1 MAQTCFKLQVLR
13 VRAPILTEI
22 APSSIFSY
30 HMRVESTKSNL
41 LVAKLKTKCLLPV
54 GAEEFCIGEI
64 LHVQTLYV
72 DLHRIKN
79 VTNLNYPPQSYDKKN
94 KIFVAEICQYL
105 ADY

>member
-54 GAEEFCIGEI
+54 SIKKKLINI
-64 LHVQTLYV
+64 LL
-72 DLHRIKN
+72 
-79 VTNLNYPPQSYDKKN
+79 
-94 KIFVAEICQYL
+94 E
-105 ADY
+105 

>member
-1 MAQTCFKLQVLR
+1 M
-13 VRAPILTEI
+13 
-22 APSSIFSY
+22 PSACQY
-30 HMRVESTKSNL
+30 W
-41 LVAKLKTKCLLPV
+41 KTLIV
-54 GAEEFCIGEI
+54 IGAEEFCIGEI

>member
-54 GAEEFCIGEI
+54 SIEKKLINI
-64 LHVQTLYV
+64 LLERKNFVLVKFYTCKPCTSIYIESKMLQT
-72 DLHRIKN
+72 
-79 VTNLNYPPQSYDKKN
+79 
-94 KIFVAEICQYL
+94 
-105 ADY
+105 

>member
-1 MAQTCFKLQVLR
+1 M
-13 VRAPILTEI
+13 
-22 APSSIFSY
+22 
-30 HMRVESTKSNL
+30 
-41 LVAKLKTKCLLPV
+41 
-54 GAEEFCIGEI
+54 EEFFIGEI
-64 LHVQTLYV
+64 LYVQTLYV